1 MKRRTFIQGF
11 GIAAITFPAWASD
24 RKTPSQQEGP
34 FYPVKEI
41 PVRKSL
47 ILDANSLV
55 GEVMNLQGKVLDSNG
70 KALAG
75 IKVEIWQCDG
85 VGLYD
90 HPRQADTEKFDPAF
104 GGYGAA
110 ITDVTGNYEF
120 ETLYPVPY
128 TGRPPHIHVKLW
140 DGSKELLTTQL
151 YLQGQTG
158 GGWFSKERER
168 LQIAP
173 QPIENGTFAQFSFV
187 V

>member
-1 MKRRTFIQGF
+1 MKRRTFIQGI
-11 GIAAITFPAWASD
+11 GIAAITFPAWAEN

-41 PVRKSL
+41 PVRESL
-47 ILDANSLV
+47 ILNADSLV
-55 GEVMNLQGKVLDSNG
+55 GESMNLQGKVFDTNG

-90 HPRQADTEKFDPAF
+90 HPRQNDTEKFDPAF
-104 GGYGAA
+104 GGFGAA
-110 ITDVTGNYEF
+110 ITDAEGNYQF
-120 ETLYPVPY
+120 QTLYPVPY

-140 DGSKELLTTQL
+140 NGNKELLTTQL
-151 YLQGQTG
+151 YLEGQTG
-158 GGWFSKERER
+158 GGWFSRERER
-168 LQIAP
+168 LQISP
-173 QPIENGTFAQFSFV
+173 QPSGDTKLASFNFV